1 MMYNQK
7 KTKSVVLPWTIFS
20 SDHQSIAYSYFES
33 YLIYIGCIILALK
46 SAIST
51 LLIWGCDGL
60 RGLRAQQKI
69 SYSFCPPPLVHCY
82 QKIRSW
88 FPYVLLLKRGG
99 YILQHS
105 LFGRSL
111 VCQWWLY
118 HIGSTRFGWSE
129 QPLYCWWHIYDGDA
143 IVALNTD
150 MLFSLRRIS
159 QRKAFTSRKFI
170 TLMSHY
176 SPLCATSSRG
186 LCYVDS
192 QVWEPLWLC
201 RIRGYRRIKID
212 RWSIPDISS

>member
-20 SDHQSIAYSYFES
+20 PDHQSIAYSYFES

-129 QPLYCWWHIYDGDA
+129 QPLYCWWHIYMT
-143 IVALNTD
+143 V
-150 MLFSLRRIS
+150 MRSSLSTLICFFPSAEFHRERPLHPESSSHSWATTRR
-159 QRKAFTSRKFI
+159 FV
-170 TLMSHY
+170 LLH
-176 SPLCATSSRG
+176 L
-186 LCYVDS
+186 VDS
-192 QVWEPLWLC
+192 VTWTPRFENLFDC
-201 RIRGYRRIKID
+201 VG
-212 RWSIPDISS
+212 SEATGA